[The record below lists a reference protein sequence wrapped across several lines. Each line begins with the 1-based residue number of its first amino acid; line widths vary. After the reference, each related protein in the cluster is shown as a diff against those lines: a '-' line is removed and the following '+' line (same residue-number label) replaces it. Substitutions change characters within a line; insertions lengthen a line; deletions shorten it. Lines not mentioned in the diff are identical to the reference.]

1 MSAAGRILLLGAGGQ
16 LGQRLQILYQRGAL
30 LRGMEL
36 KAVRHKELDI
46 CDESAMEA
54 ALNASRPDVVIN
66 AAAYTAV
73 DLAETERARAMAV
86 NAEAVGALARAC
98 ASRAVSLVH
107 ISTDFVFG
115 AGHSRPISR
124 VTTPQPLNVYGESKL
139 KGELRASEAM
149 PYGLAILRTSWLYTA
164 FGANFVT
171 TMLRLMNERAELRV
185 VCDQIGAP
193 TACTTLCAAI
203 DVVVRQRLEGLLHV
217 CDAGVASWYDFAC
230 AIEEIGAA
238 RGLIDTRTE
247 VLPIPSTAYPQ
258 AAQRPSFSLL
268 ESASSYADLN
278 LRARHWRQALDE
290 ELMSGR

>member
-1 MSAAGRILLLGAGGQ
+1 MSAGGRILLLGAGGQ
-16 LGQRLQILYQRGAL
+16 LGQRLQVLHQRGAL

-36 KAVRHKELDI
+36 RAVHRNELDI
-46 CDESAMEA
+46 CDTPGVEA
-54 ALNASRPDVVIN
+54 ALDAWRPNVVVN

-73 DLAETERARAMAV
+73 DLAETQKAQAMAV
-86 NAEAVGALARAC
+86 NADAVGALAQAC
-98 ASRAVSLVH
+98 AHRALSLVH

-124 VTTPQPLNVYGESKL
+124 ITTPQPLNVYGESKRR
-139 KGELRASEAM
+139 GELRASEAM
-149 PYGLAILRTSWLYTA
+149 PSGLTILRTSWLYTA

-171 TMLRLMNERAELRV
+171 TMLRLMNERDELRV

-203 DVVVRQRLEGLLHV
+203 DVVVRQGVEGLLHV

-238 RGLIDTRTE
+238 RGLIGTRTE

-268 ESASSYADLN
+268 ESASSYAELN
-278 LRARHWRQALDE
+278 LKARHWRQALDE
-290 ELMSGR
+290 ELISGR